1 MRVKGCFVC
10 PYHDLAAAYVPSRP
24 PLLSVSDVN
33 ECEMSMALCGEALC
47 ENADGSF
54 LCICT
59 NDNEEFD
66 SSTSQCLSLGKSAGL
81 ALTLTRRT

>member
-1 MRVKGCFVC
+1 MC
-10 PYHDLAAAYVPSRP
+10 PCHDLAVVYVPSRP

-47 ENADGSF
+47 ENFDGSF
-54 LCICT
+54 LCICP

-66 SSTSQCLSLGKSAGL
+66 SSTSQCLSPGKRAGL